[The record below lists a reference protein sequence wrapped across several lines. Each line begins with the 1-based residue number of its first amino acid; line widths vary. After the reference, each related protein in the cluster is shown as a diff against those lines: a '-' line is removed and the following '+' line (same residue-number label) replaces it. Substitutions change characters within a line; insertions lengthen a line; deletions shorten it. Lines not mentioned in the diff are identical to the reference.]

1 MADRSRSDSQG
12 SQKENSRPRV
22 LEIAVPQRVVVESHS
37 LATGKPNKRFMG
49 SPPTRKNGGKK
60 NRKTQRKSRKTR
72 HKRR

>member
-12 SQKENSRPRV
+12 SQKENTRPRV
-22 LEIAVPQRVVVESHS
+22 VP
-37 LATGKPNKRFMG
+37 LATPLVSVRETT
-49 SPPTRKNGGKK
+49 SPWGNATKYAKMAAPTRKNGGKK